1 MNMAMVKELRERTG
15 VGFGDCKKALA
26 EAGWDMDKAVD
37 IVRLQSGAKAAKKAD
52 RTAAEGLLGLK
63 VAADQSGAAGR
74 RGAMVEVNVET
85 DFAARN
91 PKFAAFVATAVD
103 AVLARGESAIADRL
117 EADRQAL
124 VQEIGE
130 NVKLRRA
137 ARLVAPANGTV
148 VGYLHQDGRKGAL
161 VALAG
166 GDEQLGRD
174 LAMHVTAMRPLVVQG
189 EDVPAD
195 VVARER
201 AIFVQQAADSG
212 KPPAIVEKMV
222 SGRVRKFL
230 AESSL
235 VEQPFVKDANVKV
248 GKLLADAKARCAGFV
263 RFEVGEGIDKREE
276 DFAAEV
282 RKQLG

>member
-15 VGFGDCKKALA
+15 VGFGDCKKALV
-26 EAGWDMDKAVD
+26 EAGWNMTKAAD
-37 IVRLQSGAKAAKKAD
+37 IVRLQSGAKAEKKAD

-63 VAADQSGAAGR
+63 VEND

-91 PKFAAFVATAVD
+91 PKFAAFVAHAVD
-103 AVLARGESAIADRL
+103 TVLAQGADGIAETLDA
-117 EADRQAL
+117 ERQTL

-130 NVKLRRA
+130 NIRVRRA
-137 ARLVAPANGTV
+137 ARVDAPADGTV
-148 VGYLHQDGRKGAL
+148 VGYLHQDHKQGAL

-166 GDEQLGRD
+166 GDTSLGRD
-174 LAMHVTAMRPLVVQG
+174 VAMHVTAMRPAVLAP
-189 EDVPAD
+189 EDMPAD
-195 VVARER
+195 ALAKER
-201 AIFVQQAADSG
+201 SMIEQLTAQEEQAAKRP
-212 KPPAIVEKMV
+212 KPPQIIDKIVA
-222 SGRVRKFL
+222 GRLRKFL

-235 VEQPFVKDANVKV
+235 VEQPFVKDTSVKV
-248 GKLLADAKARCAGFV
+248 GELLAGKQADCVSFE
-263 RFEVGEGIDKREE
+263 RFEVGEGIDKGQE